1 MNFSM
6 KIVKN
11 NVMKNNN
18 KITYTKDSLMIDTI
32 NVYYESYVEEGREKP
47 TIILIH
53 GFLSSIF
60 SFRKLM
66 PLLTDH
72 YHVYAID
79 LPPFGKSEKSKSFF
93 YSFSTYSNLVASF
106 CEKQGISKVNI
117 VGHSLG
123 GQIALHVA
131 IRYPEL
137 VEKLILLCSSGYIN
151 RPSRK
156 MLAASYIPF
165 FKWYMKRKIAETGIR
180 GNLMNVVYD
189 KKIVNEELELGYV
202 EPFLDEAIFDALL
215 VMYRKLEDHL
225 ISNELGQISTEAL
238 LIWGKEDR
246 VTPLSVGKKLHEDL
260 PNSNLIV
267 YEKAGHLIPEEIPEK
282 ITRDI
287 KNYLCKTKLP
297 Y

>member
-1 MNFSM
+1 
-6 KIVKN
+6 
-11 NVMKNNN
+11 MKNEYR
-18 KITYTKDSLMIDTI
+18 ITYMKDTITINTI

-66 PLLTDH
+66 PLLTEH
-72 YHVYAID
+72 FHVYAID
-79 LPPFGKSEKSKSFF
+79 LPPFGKSEKSRSFF
-93 YSFSTYSNLVASF
+93 YSFSTYSKLVASF
-106 CEKQGISKVNI
+106 CAKKKLSKVNI

-123 GQIALHVA
+123 GQIAMHVA
-131 IRYPEL
+131 KTYPDL
-137 VEKLILLCSSGYIN
+137 VNKLVLLCSSGYIT

-165 FKWYMKRKIAETGIR
+165 FKWYMKRKLAESGIR

-215 VMYRKLEDHL
+215 VMYRKLENHL
-225 ISNELGQISTEAL
+225 ISNELNQITTETL

-246 VTPLSVGKKLHEDL
+246 VTPLSVGKRLHKDL
-260 PNSNLIV
+260 PNSKLIV

-282 ITRDI
+282 IVTDI
-287 KNYLCKTKLP
+287 KKMINLST
-297 Y
+297 